1 MKKDVV
7 KKTKY
12 DELVNAIQT
21 TDTSNLVKKTDHNT
35 KFSENEKKV
44 TDHDHSNKYI
54 TTQKFNKLTA
64 KKFTAR

>member
-1 MKKDVV
+1 M
-7 KKTKY
+7 
-12 DELVNAIQT
+12 VNAIQT

-35 KFSENEKKV
+35 RFSENEKKV